1 MPVITVA
8 TLDELNQRKQSSS
21 RGLVLHFGA
30 SWCAPSAELQEL
42 IVSQYAGVWAEKVDF
57 GYVDVDT
64 AHDVVEAEGVEAVP
78 FLIFYRF
85 QNPSSTSLE
94 RVAEVSGAKVA
105 ELSHNLQSIYG
116 PADGLARASFEN
128 IDDFIRSVLKRDRI
142 VVFITGTPS
151 APRCGF
157 TKKVLGLLNS
167 VNATYTY
174 FDVMSDE
181 ELCQRLKTFSN
192 WPTYPQV
199 YVDGELIGGCDVCT
213 QLAEEGELATALKI
227 A

>member
-1 MPVITVA
+1 M
-8 TLDELNQRKQSSS
+8 
-21 RGLVLHFGA
+21 
-30 SWCAPSAELQEL
+30 
-42 IVSQYAGVWAEKVDF
+42 
-57 GYVDVDT
+57 
-64 AHDVVEAEGVEAVP
+64 
-78 FLIFYRF
+78 
-85 QNPSSTSLE
+85 
-94 RVAEVSGAKVA
+94 
-105 ELSHNLQSIYG
+105 
-116 PADGLARASFEN
+116 
-128 IDDFIRSVLKRDRI
+128 
-142 VVFITGTPS
+142 VFITGTPS

-213 QLAEEGELATALKI
+213 QLAEESWQLL
-227 A
+227 